1 MEAFVYIWQDK
12 LTDKYYIGAHK
23 GGQDDGYIC
32 SSKYMLEEYNK
43 RKDDFKK
50 EVLAEGTVEEMFEL
64 EMQLLKYFDARN
76 NQKFYNRHN
85 GDGDFICKGVTE
97 ETKEKIRNTKREN
110 PYVYTEEQRLKMSE
124 SAKKRPRRPCS
135 EETKEKIR
143 LSNKGKVLSNEIREK
158 MSIAKVGKA
167 PWNKGM
173 KDYLSEETKEKMSK
187 SQKKRFVRERK
198 INVSE

>member
-97 ETKEKIRNTKREN
+97 ETKEKIR
-110 PYVYTEEQRLKMSE
+110 
-124 SAKKRPRRPCS
+124 
-135 EETKEKIR
+135 

-173 KDYLSEETKEKMSK
+173 KDYLSEETKQKMSK

-198 INVSE
+198 INDR